1 MPYGGKVVGTLER
14 SNLVKLARRKP
25 GFCCCS
31 YIETKWPGETS
42 LYAGGR
48 TL

>member
-14 SNLVKLARRKP
+14 SNLVKPARRNP
-25 GFCCCS
+25 SFCCCS